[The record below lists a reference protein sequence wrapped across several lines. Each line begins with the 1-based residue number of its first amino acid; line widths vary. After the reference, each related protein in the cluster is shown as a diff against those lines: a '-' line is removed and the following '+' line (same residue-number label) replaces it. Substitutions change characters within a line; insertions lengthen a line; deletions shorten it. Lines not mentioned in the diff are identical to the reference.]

1 MSKKWNLHW
10 LHKQPSHATNRG
22 RNITIQ
28 KITIKCNWCV
38 IFDSIQSPLMGGSK
52 LVNNWCT
59 TIFCDTQST
68 TILSGITKNTIR
80 KIITEAKTDPNNND
94 ILTTVPFG
102 PVALTWQTITNNGLP
117 YLKHILNNI
126 HQIKSKEVSIDYFHR
141 SAGYPMKKICLQTI
155 N

>member
-1 MSKKWNLHW
+1 MDGVLDDNNLNRYGSYKLLQIWIDTSACIRPLRQCKILYKQQEMSKKWNLHW

-28 KITIKCNWCV
+28 KITIKCNRCV

-80 KIITEAKTDPNNND
+80 KIITEAKMTQ
-94 ILTTVPFG
+94 TTMIYWRPFRL
-102 PVALTWQTITNNGLP
+102 ALLHSHGKQ
-117 YLKHILNNI
+117 
-126 HQIKSKEVSIDYFHR
+126 
-141 SAGYPMKKICLQTI
+141 
-155 N
+155 